1 MYISSK
7 LLWMSNWKFKLR
19 KLSNLLGQ
27 TTTRVSQQ
35 SNKCTRMSKFCNT
48 LKVHHGRTIFFS
60 VISDDHSC
68 YIFFWLNAV
77 EWYCSSSGVGSTSWF
92 SDSGRRGLVDP
103 ALIAHVGGC
112 GQGGCVTSLWEGCV
126 TFIAHSWPE
135 TIVIKSVVR
144 SQGWQRADANAIS
157 KEDLSC
163 SINPCSSIFQLWE
176 VNLKIWIPNVVNFAT
191 GKLIAHELWIFHIL
205 ADFHLST
212 LIGFFQTICSDF
224 FTCHGAKA
232 KPPSVRRKH
241 EKTQII
247 LNNDLRMH
255 QN

>member
-1 MYISSK
+1 MRK
-7 LLWMSNWKFKLR
+7 WKFKLR
-19 KLSNLLGQ
+19 KLSNLWDQ

-103 ALIAHVGGC
+103 ALMHMWEVAESW
-112 GQGGCVTSLWEGCV
+112 GCVTSLWEGCV
-126 TFIAHSWPE
+126 TSISFHSWPE

-176 VNLKIWIPNVVNFAT
+176 VNLKIWMTKCSEFCHWETNCPWVMNSFSHSRR
-191 GKLIAHELWIFHIL
+191 LDWIFSDHFS
-205 ADFHLST
+205 AEY
-212 LIGFFQTICSDF
+212 FFVQISFMSWRKSKTSIS
-224 FTCHGAKA
+224 AKKA
-232 KPPSVRRKH
+232 RKNS
-241 EKTQII
+241 
-247 LNNDLRMH
+247 NNSE
-255 QN
+255 

>member
-1 MYISSK
+1 MYISLK

-176 VNLKIWIPNVVNFAT
+176 VNLKIWIPNCSEFCHWETNCPWVMNSFSHSRR
-191 GKLIAHELWIFHIL
+191 LSSLNIDWIFS
-205 ADFHLST
+205 DHLFRFLYMSWRKSKT
-212 LIGFFQTICSDF
+212 SIS
-224 FTCHGAKA
+224 AKKA
-232 KPPSVRRKH
+232 RKNS
-241 EKTQII
+241 K
-247 LNNDLRMH
+247 NNE
-255 QN
+255 